1 MANKRWA
8 WLIASAGLAGCSMT
22 PAYRPA
28 AVAVP
33 KGFAETPGWTDAT
46 PLDGATRGAWWH
58 AFHDP
63 VLDDLETRA
72 QEARPT
78 LAVALARYD
87 QARASQTVS
96 AAALLPEVDAGGSA
110 ARARL
115 AQDRPLSPGAAA
127 VYNDFRV
134 GGQLSYEVDLWGRV
148 RASIAAA
155 RAETAASAGD
165 LASARLS
172 LQADVADA
180 YVRLRGLDAQAD
192 LLDRTISAYTKALE
206 LTTRRHDGGIASAI
220 DVNRSRTVLANARAQ
235 VSATAAM
242 RDATEHELAALVGAV
257 ASSFHVA
264 PDARLLAPPPVPV
277 GTPSQLLQRRPDI
290 AAAER
295 RMAEANARIGV
306 ARAGLFPSITLG
318 LTGGYETTGDNLIS
332 APNAYWGLGPLSINL
347 PVFDAGKRRATV
359 RLSRAQ
365 YEEMAADY
373 RASVLAAFRQTEDAL
388 AAARLYAREDADQL
402 QAAQAAE
409 RTSDLAYIRYREGAA
424 TYLEVVTAQTDA
436 LTARRLQLA
445 VATQRVQTAIA
456 LVRALGGEAAPAKA
470 E

>member
-1 MANKRWA
+1 
-8 WLIASAGLAGCSMT
+8 
-22 PAYRPA
+22 
-28 AVAVP
+28 
-33 KGFAETPGWTDAT
+33 
-46 PLDGATRGAWWH
+46 
-58 AFHDP
+58 
-63 VLDDLETRA
+63 
-72 QEARPT
+72 
-78 LAVALARYD
+78 
-87 QARASQTVS
+87 
-96 AAALLPEVDAGGSA
+96 
-110 ARARL
+110 
-115 AQDRPLSPGAAA
+115 
-127 VYNDFRV
+127 
-134 GGQLSYEVDLWGRV
+134 
-148 RASIAAA
+148 
-155 RAETAASAGD
+155 
-165 LASARLS
+165 
-172 LQADVADA
+172 
-180 YVRLRGLDAQAD
+180 
-192 LLDRTISAYTKALE
+192 
-206 LTTRRHDGGIASAI
+206 
-220 DVNRSRTVLANARAQ
+220 
-235 VSATAAM
+235 
-242 RDATEHELAALVGAV
+242 
-257 ASSFHVA
+257 
-264 PDARLLAPPPVPV
+264 
-277 GTPSQLLQRRPDI
+277 
-290 AAAER
+290 
-295 RMAEANARIGV
+295 MAEANARIGV

-318 LTGGYETTGDNLIS
+318 LTGGYETTGGNLIS